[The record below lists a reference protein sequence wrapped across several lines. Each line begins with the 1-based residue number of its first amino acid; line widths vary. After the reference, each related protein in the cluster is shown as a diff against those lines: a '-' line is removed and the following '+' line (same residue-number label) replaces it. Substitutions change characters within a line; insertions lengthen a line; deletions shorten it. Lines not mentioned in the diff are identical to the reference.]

1 MIHRVRCVARCDHAG
16 PAESVVAVLRLCP
29 RASPHQRVRA
39 CDLRVAPRA
48 AVVREGTDHFG
59 NPVAWLLS
67 DPSHAGFEA
76 VAEAVVEVSAPA
88 MPDPFAT
95 PAWEAVARAGSL
107 AHGAAEFAFGSPLAP
122 VGEAARAYAAPSF
135 PPGFPVLAGL
145 LDLLGRI
152 GRDVRLRPGG
162 AEAPAGV
169 DDTLR
174 LRAGDA
180 REVSHLMIAA
190 VRGVGLPA
198 CHVSGCAG
206 ARGVGRLHAWAECWL
221 GPRHGWLGLDPSH
234 DRVAAD
240 GHVVFARGRD
250 AADVDPARVAVPGG
264 GAHAIGVDVHVEACT
279 GGGARGGA

>member
-1 MIHRVRCVARCDHAG
+1 MIHRVRCVARCDRAD
-16 PAESVVAVLRLCP
+16 PAEPAVAVLRLRP
-29 RASPHQRVRA
+29 RASPHQIVRA
-39 CDLRVAPRA
+39 CELRVVPRA

-59 NPVAWLLS
+59 NPVAWLLG
-67 DPSHAGFEA
+67 DPSRAGFEA
-76 VAEAVVEVSAPA
+76 VSEAVVEVSAPA
-88 MPDPFAT
+88 VPDPFAT
-95 PAWEAVARAGSL
+95 PAWEAVGRAGSL
-107 AHGAAEFAFGSPLAP
+107 AHEAAEFAFGSPLAP
-122 VGEAARAYAAPSF
+122 VGDAARAYAAASF
-135 PPGFPVLAGL
+135 PPGFPVLAGV

-162 AEAPAGV
+162 AAAPAGV

-174 LRAGDA
+174 RRAGDA
-180 REVSHLMIAA
+180 REISHLMIAA

-198 CHVSGCAG
+198 RHVSGYAG
-206 ARGVGRLHAWAECWL
+206 ARGAGRLHAWAECWL

-264 GAHAIGVDVHVEACT
+264 GAQAIGVEVCVEAGT
-279 GGGARGGA
+279 GEGDRGGA